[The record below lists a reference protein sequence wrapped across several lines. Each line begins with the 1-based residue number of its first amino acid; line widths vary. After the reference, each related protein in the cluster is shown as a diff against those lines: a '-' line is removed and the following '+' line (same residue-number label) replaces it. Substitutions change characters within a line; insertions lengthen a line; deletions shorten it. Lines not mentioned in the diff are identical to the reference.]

1 MDSMNLNETNSKFL
15 LCEEG
20 FQSTIE
26 FARAIDLAAEE
37 GAIEKFSRPLPR
49 PQNGPDTAGGDNAA
63 KISLSVISAL
73 MEKAATKEEQLELSA
88 GLPCVLNIE
97 TQRYSLASNAQAV
110 LDFTIQ
116 NANRPPPKLN
126 LNASTL
132 FATRRQAAQDADA
145 EAQAALVVPPPVL
158 AVPPPVLAVPQT
170 PTLPQTHKTV
180 GDWLQITGDSI
191 THTYGDL
198 PELYQSWYPTI
209 SSDTE
214 LPEKLHCLVP
224 PKTIREWL
232 TRYNSKEEY
241 NRVTFVEAFEIFKT
255 DIAARQPCVIHIR
268 MHCSR
273 GDGFQA
279 YTAHFNRR
287 GEYTINVPGY
297 SDEQRQQLTYD
308 SLYSED
314 LKYAIVAS
322 AVRMDR

>member
-1 MDSMNLNETNSKFL
+1 MASIDVIDS
-15 LCEEG
+15 
-20 FQSTIE
+20 
-26 FARAIDLAAEE
+26 
-37 GAIEKFSRPLPR
+37 
-49 PQNGPDTAGGDNAA
+49 
-63 KISLSVISAL
+63 
-73 MEKAATKEEQLELSA
+73 
-88 GLPCVLNIE
+88 NI
-97 TQRYSLASNAQAV
+97 
-110 LDFTIQ
+110 
-116 NANRPPPKLN
+116 
-126 LNASTL
+126 ASTASTTAIASVSSTTAVASVSSTTAIASVSS
-132 FATRRQAAQDADA
+132 AT
-145 EAQAALVVPPPVL
+145 
-158 AVPPPVLAVPQT
+158 AVESASSSEDISDIP
-170 PTLPQTHKTV
+170 
-180 GDWLQITGDSI
+180 DISDSI
-191 THTYGDL
+191 TCTTDIKYTYGDL

-273 GDGFQA
+273 GGGFQA
-279 YTAHFNRR
+279 YTAHFNRL
-287 GEYTINVPGY
+287 GEYTINVLGY

-322 AVRMDR
+322 AARMDR